1 MSKSHMVYVA
11 VLIVALLV
19 LLWDKTSNDNSV
31 TSPKPSLASTSA
43 GSPPMSTVGHN
54 IGVGS
59 AGESSPAV
67 SQIGGGHS
75 GPGAVPGPLGLWRSL
90 ASTAS
95 ALSQPQSSSAPASGR
110 WRDLFA
116 APEPPEPV
124 SDDVSMTLG
133 STLHLTATLQL
144 RGSDTAS
151 INGKTVSVGENI
163 GPYRL
168 VEVHRDFVILESD
181 GRWIKL
187 FMDQ

>member
-1 MSKSHMVYVA
+1 MSKSHMVYIA

-31 TSPKPSLASTSA
+31 TSPQSSHAGTSA
-43 GSPPMSTVGHN
+43 GMPAVSTAAHN
-54 IGVGS
+54 IGPDSVGQS
-59 AGESSPAV
+59 DPSG
-67 SQIGGGHS
+67 SQIGGGYS
-75 GPGAVPGPLGLWRSL
+75 GPPAVPGPLGLWRSL

-95 ALSQPQSSSAPASGR
+95 ALSQPQSPGPASGR

-116 APEPPEPV
+116 APEPPQSV
-124 SDDVSMTLG
+124 SDDLSVPPG
-133 STLHLTATLQL
+133 PPLHLTATLQL

-151 INGKTVSVGENI
+151 ISGKTVSVGENI

-181 GRWIKL
+181 GRWIRL
-187 FMDQ
+187 FIDQ